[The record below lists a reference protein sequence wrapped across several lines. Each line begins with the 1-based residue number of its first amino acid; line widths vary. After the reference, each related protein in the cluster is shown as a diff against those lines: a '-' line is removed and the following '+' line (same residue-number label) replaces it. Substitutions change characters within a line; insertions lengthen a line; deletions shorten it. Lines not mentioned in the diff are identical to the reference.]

1 LLGDVVHLGDVSK
14 EQFFSLITLGLSE
27 TENRVG
33 LLNGEWQFT
42 E

>member
-1 LLGDVVHLGDVSK
+1 LLGDVIVLSDVSK
-14 EQFFSLITLGLSE
+14 EQFLSLITLGLSE
-27 TENRVG
+27 TENGVG